1 MKRATLVKL
10 CFLIL
15 GSNIYAQNIVV
26 DSITKMPVESVH
38 ISYNLLNGLI
48 TNSDG
53 YFKLPEDAKA
63 EQITLS
69 HIAYISKTVT
79 AENFKNRD
87 TIYITSNAIDLEK
100 VVLELF
106 AVKDTLSKAIDRIDK
121 NYMDVP
127 HNSYG
132 FFRQSMQQDEKGIE
146 MIEVDF
152 VSYLKNRASSYS
164 TKIITA
170 ERTKNYSDI
179 RFSTIGGVYAI
190 IEKGDFV
197 KRKKYFLDKKEM
209 GSYEFS
215 YEGTLNN
222 NGTKIYKIAFKP
234 KDKNDL
240 RHLRI
245 GQVYLDAKSLAFME
259 ISYEMDQTKL
269 RKINSLSDPKLRRSR
284 PVFFTKSVRSIIKYQ
299 KFNDDRWA
307 LSSIEVRNSK
317 EGALKKKSHMY
328 ALIGKLIINKVAID
342 AVVEVET
349 NFKTDKDFSK
359 AIRRID
365 NVNDWND
372 SYKFPLSSDE
382 KQVLEEIKN
391 QK

>member
-1 MKRATLVKL
+1 MKLSTVVKL
-10 CFLIL
+10 CFLMI
-15 GSNIYAQNIVV
+15 GSSLCAQNIVV
-26 DSITKMPVESVH
+26 DSITKIPVESVH
-38 ISYNLLNGLI
+38 ISYNVQNGLI

-53 YFKLPEDAKA
+53 YFELPEDAKVD
-63 EQITLS
+63 QITLS
-69 HIAYISKTVT
+69 HIAYISKTIT

-87 TIYITSNAIDLEK
+87 TIYIASNAINLDK
-100 VVLELF
+100 VLLELF
-106 AVKDTLSKAIDRIDK
+106 AVKDTLSKAIDRIDT
-121 NYMDVP
+121 NYLNVP

-132 FFRQSMQQDEKGIE
+132 FFRQSMQQDGKGIE

-152 VSYLKNRASSYS
+152 VSYLENRASSYA
-164 TKIITA
+164 TNIVNA

-179 RFSTIGGVYAI
+179 RFSTVGGVYAI

-197 KRKKYFLDKKEM
+197 KRKRYFLDKKEM
-209 GSYEFS
+209 DSYEFE
-215 YEGTLNN
+215 YDGTLNN
-222 NGTKIYKIAFKP
+222 NGTTIYKIAFKP

-245 GQVYLDAKSLAFME
+245 GEMYLDAKSLAIME
-259 ISYEMDQTKL
+259 ISYEMDQEKL
-269 RKINSLSDPKLRRSR
+269 AKINGLSDPKLRRSR
-284 PVFFTKSVRSIIKYQ
+284 PVFFTQSVRSIIKYQ
-299 KFNDDRWA
+299 KFHDDRWA

-317 EGALKKKSHMY
+317 EGALKKKSY
-328 ALIGKLIINKVAID
+328 IYSLIGKLIVNKIETEDVKK
-342 AVVEVET
+342 VKT

-365 NVNDWND
+365 NVNDWTD
-372 SYKFPLSSDE
+372 TYKFPLSSDE